1 MSLLVVGADHGGYAV
16 KEDLKKAA
24 AEAGW
29 QIQDVGTNSTE
40 AVDYPD
46 FAVQVGLQVIA
57 NPGSLGLM
65 VDGAGVG
72 SAIAANKVPGVRAA
86 VCNDL
91 YTAKN
96 AREHNHANVLC
107 MGSMV
112 VGQGL
117 ARDSEDLPDHEA
129 RWRSTRTAGQQI
141 RQFEEAHSGAGA
153 TAGLVER
160 IVRLVVEALAGAPA
174 GAGAKGAGTKTP
186 GSKEPVQAST
196 KSKSSTPVLTERDVL
211 ASDRSRPL
219 SIAPGTIVTPQ
230 ARDTA
235 KSLGLRIVEEPR
247 R

>member
-29 QIQDVGTNSTE
+29 QIQDVGTNSTD

-72 SAIAANKVPGVRAA
+72 SAIAANKVPGIRAA

-107 MGSMV
+107 LGSMV
-112 VGQGL
+112 VGQGV
-117 ARDSEDLPDHEA
+117 AREILKIFLTTKPGGDRHE
-129 RWRSTRTAGQQI
+129 RRVHKI
-141 RQFEEAHSGAGA
+141 RQFEEAHSTAGA

-160 IVRLVVEALAGAPA
+160 VVRLVVEALAPAAGAPQ
-174 GAGAKGAGTKTP
+174 GAGSKAS
-186 GSKEPVQAST
+186 GSKDLPQASK

-211 ASDRSRPL
+211 AADRSRPL

-235 KSLGLRIVEEPR
+235 KSLGLRIVEESR